1 MTRRR
6 SKHDKRTKLEDKA
19 FEPAD
24 FSYWD
29 PYYVDSEIVQRY
41 KRNIEEEEAFE
52 AEVTTVETTTS
63 KPVKQH
69 LGPAIALT
77 AIFGALFVILPFFV
91 KKGPNRGIIQCSIM
105 ITIFC
110 MWIFWVTIY
119 IGQMNPLM
127 GPRLENT
134 TVAWIAHKLGNQV
147 VRGNSSS
154 SD

>member
-52 AEVTTVETTTS
+52 AEVTTVETTAS

-77 AIFGALFVILPFFV
+77 AIFGALFVILPCLV
-91 KKGPNRGIIQCSIM
+91 KKGPNRG
-105 ITIFC
+105 
-110 MWIFWVTIY
+110 WVTIY